1 MVFPA
6 PAVLVV
12 AWFLLT
18 PILRLLFWFGARR
31 MSWLSRLI
39 AAHLLAL
46 VIILIAVAIM
56 PRQPGEFAGMAVLF
70 AIGQAVFFALDIL
83 RPQGPPAA

>member
-18 PILRLLFWFGARR
+18 PILRFALWFGAKR

-39 AAHLLAL
+39 VAHLLAYG
-46 VIILIAVAIM
+46 IILIAVAIM
-56 PRQPGEFAGMAVLF
+56 PRQSGEFAGMAVLF
-70 AIGQAVFFALDIL
+70 AIGQAVFLVLDIL

>member
-18 PILRLLFWFGARR
+18 PILRFVLWFGAKR

-39 AAHLLAL
+39 LAHLLAYG
-46 VIILIAVAIM
+46 IILIATAIM

-70 AIGQAVFFALDIL
+70 AIGQVVFLLLDIL

>member
-18 PILRLLFWFGARR
+18 PALRFLLWLGAKRL
-31 MSWLSRLI
+31 SWLSRLVI
-39 AAHLLAL
+39 AHLSAL
-46 VIILIAVAIM
+46 GIILIATAIL
-56 PRQPGEFAGMAVLF
+56 PRESGEFAGMAVLF
-70 AIGQAVFFALDIL
+70 AIGQAVFFVLDIL